1 MTRALVVRARL
12 ELAVA
17 WGALIGT
24 LGGLIGLGGAE
35 FRLPVLIG
43 FFRYPTAQAI
53 VINLMVSLVTVVFS
67 FLFRTGLAGL
77 GSVQPHL
84 PVVLN
89 LIVGTLIG
97 AYLGTHLASRVGGR
111 ALTRVVSLWLIALSF
126 LLIAHD
132 LVFHLEAAVLADLPR
147 FIVGVIAGVVIGTA
161 SSLLGVAGG
170 ELIIP
175 TLILLFGIDVKIA
188 GSLSLLVSIPTILA
202 GLLRYRA
209 LRRFEGLSQHGTFIG
224 SLAVGSIIG
233 ALVGSVL
240 VRYAPGALL
249 TVLLGIILLI
259 SAVRLFTRPGDHA

>member
-1 MTRALVVRARL
+1 MTRARV

-17 WGALIGT
+17 WGAVIAI

-35 FRLPVLIG
+35 FRLPVLIS
-43 FFRYPTAQAI
+43 FFGYPTARAI

-67 FLFRTGLAGL
+67 FAFRTGLAGL
-77 GSVQPHL
+77 GSLQPHV
-84 PVVLN
+84 PVALN
-89 LIVGTLIG
+89 LIIGTLIG
-97 AYLGTHLASRVGGR
+97 AYVGTHLTHRVGGR
-111 ALTRVVSLWLIALSF
+111 TLTRVVSLWLIALSI
-126 LLIAHD
+126 LLITHD
-132 LVFHLEAAVLADLPR
+132 LVFNLGAVALGDLPR
-147 FIVGVIAGVVIGTA
+147 FVVGVVAGVVIGIA

-175 TLILLFGIDVKIA
+175 TLILLFGIDVKVA

-209 LRRFEGLSQHGTFIG
+209 LRRFEGLSPHRVLIG
-224 SLAVGSIIG
+224 GLAVGSIVG
-233 ALVGSVL
+233 ALVGSIL

-259 SAVRLFTRPGDHA
+259 SAVRLFTRPGEHA